1 MILNIIFM
9 GTPEFAVPI
18 LKSIIESNHRVLEVY
33 TQPPNKKNRG
43 QKIQNSPIHDFSNK
57 LNLPVRC
64 PIAFDEEEINHIKKL
79 NPDLVIVVAYGKILP
94 VKLLNLDKVL
104 FINVHASLLPRWRG
118 AAPIQRAI
126 MNLDHE
132 TGVSIMKIETELDAG
147 PVLLQSKIK
156 ITKEINYK
164 ELSGQ
169 MSELGAKLIVDTLKL
184 IEDKKANFTEQN
196 ESKATYAKKIQKTLT
211 TKRSEAEG
219 QIKSKYFAYE
229 SLVQEFEKASP
240 IMGDREKMEKAQKI
254 RLLEQEIM
262 QVEQQ
267 LSEQVSRQELE
278 LTQSY
283 IVKTNDYMQ
292 EIGKTLGYDYVM
304 SYRVGGAMLYANERH
319 DITNE
324 IIKLFEDTSVNIP
337 NIDRDEFLIIFRS
350 NLFSSYILIK

>member
-1 MILNIIFM
+1 MTKSTHQILYIILFVLLAVLYFVQFSSSSNTENIPTVEKELAI
-9 GTPEFAVPI
+9 
-18 LKSIIESNHRVLEVY
+18 
-33 TQPPNKKNRG
+33 QPLNEGGPN
-43 QKIQNSPIHDFSNK
+43 
-57 LNLPVRC
+57 
-64 PIAFDEEEINHIKKL
+64 IAFVNSD
-79 NPDLVIVVAYGKILP
+79 
-94 VKLLNLDKVL
+94 
-104 FINVHASLLPRWRG
+104 
-118 AAPIQRAI
+118 
-126 MNLDHE
+126 
-132 TGVSIMKIETELDAG
+132 TVSKYYE
-147 PVLLQSKIK
+147 
-156 ITKEINYK
+156 
-164 ELSGQ
+164 
-169 MSELGAKLIVDTLKL
+169 
-184 IEDKKANFTEQN
+184 F
-196 ESKATYAKKIQKTLT
+196 AKKIQKTLT

-319 DITNE
+319 DITSE
-324 IIKLFEDTSVNIP
+324 IIKLLNE
-337 NIDRDEFLIIFRS
+337 RYE
-350 NLFSSYILIK
+350 SSK

>member
-1 MILNIIFM
+1 MTKSTHQILYIILFVLLAVLYFIQFSSSSNTENIPTVEKELAIQPLNEGGLNIAYVNSD
-9 GTPEFAVPI
+9 TVSKYYEF
-18 LKSIIESNHRVLEVY
+18 
-33 TQPPNKKNRG
+33 
-43 QKIQNSPIHDFSNK
+43 
-57 LNLPVRC
+57 
-64 PIAFDEEEINHIKKL
+64 
-79 NPDLVIVVAYGKILP
+79 
-94 VKLLNLDKVL
+94 
-104 FINVHASLLPRWRG
+104 
-118 AAPIQRAI
+118 
-126 MNLDHE
+126 
-132 TGVSIMKIETELDAG
+132 
-147 PVLLQSKIK
+147 
-156 ITKEINYK
+156 
-164 ELSGQ
+164 
-169 MSELGAKLIVDTLKL
+169 
-184 IEDKKANFTEQN
+184 
-196 ESKATYAKKIQKTLT
+196 AKKIQKTLT
-211 TKRSEAEG
+211 TKRYEAEG

-324 IIKLFEDTSVNIP
+324 IIKLLNE
-337 NIDRDEFLIIFRS
+337 RYE
-350 NLFSSYILIK
+350 SSK

>member
-1 MILNIIFM
+1 MTKSTHQILYIILFVLLAVLYFIQFSSSTNTENIPTVEKELAIQPLNEGGLNIAFVNSD
-9 GTPEFAVPI
+9 TVSKYYEF
-18 LKSIIESNHRVLEVY
+18 
-33 TQPPNKKNRG
+33 
-43 QKIQNSPIHDFSNK
+43 
-57 LNLPVRC
+57 
-64 PIAFDEEEINHIKKL
+64 
-79 NPDLVIVVAYGKILP
+79 
-94 VKLLNLDKVL
+94 
-104 FINVHASLLPRWRG
+104 
-118 AAPIQRAI
+118 
-126 MNLDHE
+126 
-132 TGVSIMKIETELDAG
+132 
-147 PVLLQSKIK
+147 
-156 ITKEINYK
+156 
-164 ELSGQ
+164 
-169 MSELGAKLIVDTLKL
+169 
-184 IEDKKANFTEQN
+184 
-196 ESKATYAKKIQKTLT
+196 AKKIQKTLT

-324 IIKLFEDTSVNIP
+324 IIKLLNKRYE
-337 NIDRDEFLIIFRS
+337 
-350 NLFSSYILIK
+350 SSK

>member
-1 MILNIIFM
+1 MTKSTHQILYIILFVLLAVLYFIQFSSSSSSENIPTIEKELTIQPLNEGGLNIAFVNSD
-9 GTPEFAVPI
+9 TVSKYYEF
-18 LKSIIESNHRVLEVY
+18 
-33 TQPPNKKNRG
+33 
-43 QKIQNSPIHDFSNK
+43 
-57 LNLPVRC
+57 
-64 PIAFDEEEINHIKKL
+64 
-79 NPDLVIVVAYGKILP
+79 
-94 VKLLNLDKVL
+94 
-104 FINVHASLLPRWRG
+104 
-118 AAPIQRAI
+118 
-126 MNLDHE
+126 
-132 TGVSIMKIETELDAG
+132 
-147 PVLLQSKIK
+147 
-156 ITKEINYK
+156 
-164 ELSGQ
+164 
-169 MSELGAKLIVDTLKL
+169 
-184 IEDKKANFTEQN
+184 
-196 ESKATYAKKIQKTLT
+196 AKKIQKTLT

-324 IIKLFEDTSVNIP
+324 IIKLLNKRYE
-337 NIDRDEFLIIFRS
+337 
-350 NLFSSYILIK
+350 SSK

>member
-1 MILNIIFM
+1 MTKSTHQILYIILF
-9 GTPEFAVPI
+9 VLLSI
-18 LKSIIESNHRVLEVY
+18 LY
-33 TQPPNKKNRG
+33 F
-43 QKIQNSPIHDFSNK
+43 IQFSNIG
-57 LNLPVRC
+57 N
-64 PIAFDEEEINHIKKL
+64 
-79 NPDLVIVVAYGKILP
+79 
-94 VKLLNLDKVL
+94 
-104 FINVHASLLPRWRG
+104 
-118 AAPIQRAI
+118 
-126 MNLDHE
+126 
-132 TGVSIMKIETELDAG
+132 TENI
-147 PVLLQSKIK
+147 PSP
-156 ITKEINYK
+156 EK
-164 ELSGQ
+164 ELSIQSPNEG
-169 MSELGAKLIVDTLKL
+169 SVNIAFVNSDTV
-184 IEDKKANFTEQN
+184 
-196 ESKATYAKKIQKTLT
+196 SKYYEFAKKIQKTLT

-267 LSEQVSRQELE
+267 LSEQVSREELE

-324 IIKLFEDTSVNIP
+324 IIKLLNE
-337 NIDRDEFLIIFRS
+337 RYE
-350 NLFSSYILIK
+350 SSK

>member
-1 MILNIIFM
+1 MTKSTHQILYIILFVLLAVLYFIQFSSSTNTENIPTVEKELAIQPLNEGGLNIAFVNSD
-9 GTPEFAVPI
+9 TVSKYYEF
-18 LKSIIESNHRVLEVY
+18 
-33 TQPPNKKNRG
+33 
-43 QKIQNSPIHDFSNK
+43 
-57 LNLPVRC
+57 
-64 PIAFDEEEINHIKKL
+64 
-79 NPDLVIVVAYGKILP
+79 
-94 VKLLNLDKVL
+94 
-104 FINVHASLLPRWRG
+104 
-118 AAPIQRAI
+118 
-126 MNLDHE
+126 
-132 TGVSIMKIETELDAG
+132 
-147 PVLLQSKIK
+147 
-156 ITKEINYK
+156 
-164 ELSGQ
+164 
-169 MSELGAKLIVDTLKL
+169 
-184 IEDKKANFTEQN
+184 
-196 ESKATYAKKIQKTLT
+196 AKKIQKTLT

-292 EIGKTLGYDYVM
+292 EIGKTLGYNYVM

-324 IIKLFEDTSVNIP
+324 IIKLLNE
-337 NIDRDEFLIIFRS
+337 RYE
-350 NLFSSYILIK
+350 SSK

>member
-1 MILNIIFM
+1 MTKSTHQILYIILFVLLAVLYFIQFSSSSNTENIPTVEKELAIQPLNEGGLNIAFVNSD
-9 GTPEFAVPI
+9 TVSKYYEF
-18 LKSIIESNHRVLEVY
+18 
-33 TQPPNKKNRG
+33 
-43 QKIQNSPIHDFSNK
+43 
-57 LNLPVRC
+57 
-64 PIAFDEEEINHIKKL
+64 
-79 NPDLVIVVAYGKILP
+79 
-94 VKLLNLDKVL
+94 
-104 FINVHASLLPRWRG
+104 
-118 AAPIQRAI
+118 
-126 MNLDHE
+126 
-132 TGVSIMKIETELDAG
+132 
-147 PVLLQSKIK
+147 
-156 ITKEINYK
+156 
-164 ELSGQ
+164 
-169 MSELGAKLIVDTLKL
+169 
-184 IEDKKANFTEQN
+184 
-196 ESKATYAKKIQKTLT
+196 AKKIQKTLT
-211 TKRSEAEG
+211 NKRSEAEG

-324 IIKLFEDTSVNIP
+324 IIKLLNE
-337 NIDRDEFLIIFRS
+337 RYE
-350 NLFSSYILIK
+350 SSK

>member
-1 MILNIIFM
+1 MTKSTHQILYIILFVLLAVLYFIQFSSSTNTENIPTVEKELAI
-9 GTPEFAVPI
+9 
-18 LKSIIESNHRVLEVY
+18 
-33 TQPPNKKNRG
+33 QPLNKG
-43 QKIQNSPIHDFSNK
+43 G
-57 LNLPVRC
+57 LN
-64 PIAFDEEEINHIKKL
+64 
-79 NPDLVIVVAYGKILP
+79 VAY
-94 VKLLNLDKVL
+94 VNSD
-104 FINVHASLLPRWRG
+104 
-118 AAPIQRAI
+118 
-126 MNLDHE
+126 
-132 TGVSIMKIETELDAG
+132 TVSKYYE
-147 PVLLQSKIK
+147 
-156 ITKEINYK
+156 
-164 ELSGQ
+164 
-169 MSELGAKLIVDTLKL
+169 
-184 IEDKKANFTEQN
+184 F
-196 ESKATYAKKIQKTLT
+196 AKKIQKTLT

-324 IIKLFEDTSVNIP
+324 IIKLLNE
-337 NIDRDEFLIIFRS
+337 RYE
-350 NLFSSYILIK
+350 SSK

>member
-1 MILNIIFM
+1 MTKSTHQILYIILFVLLAVLYFIQFFSSNKTENIPTVEKELAIQPLNEGVLNIAFVNSD
-9 GTPEFAVPI
+9 TVSKYYEF
-18 LKSIIESNHRVLEVY
+18 
-33 TQPPNKKNRG
+33 
-43 QKIQNSPIHDFSNK
+43 
-57 LNLPVRC
+57 
-64 PIAFDEEEINHIKKL
+64 
-79 NPDLVIVVAYGKILP
+79 
-94 VKLLNLDKVL
+94 
-104 FINVHASLLPRWRG
+104 
-118 AAPIQRAI
+118 
-126 MNLDHE
+126 
-132 TGVSIMKIETELDAG
+132 
-147 PVLLQSKIK
+147 
-156 ITKEINYK
+156 
-164 ELSGQ
+164 
-169 MSELGAKLIVDTLKL
+169 
-184 IEDKKANFTEQN
+184 
-196 ESKATYAKKIQKTLT
+196 AKKIQKTLT

-324 IIKLFEDTSVNIP
+324 IIKLLNE
-337 NIDRDEFLIIFRS
+337 RYE
-350 NLFSSYILIK
+350 SSK

>member
-1 MILNIIFM
+1 MTKSTHQILYMILF
-9 GTPEFAVPI
+9 
-18 LKSIIESNHRVLEVY
+18 
-33 TQPPNKKNRG
+33 
-43 QKIQNSPIHDFSNK
+43 
-57 LNLPVRC
+57 
-64 PIAFDEEEINHIKKL
+64 
-79 NPDLVIVVAYGKILP
+79 
-94 VKLLNLDKVL
+94 
-104 FINVHASLLPRWRG
+104 
-118 AAPIQRAI
+118 
-126 MNLDHE
+126 
-132 TGVSIMKIETELDAG
+132 
-147 PVLLQSKIK
+147 VLLAVLYFIQFSSSSNTENIP
-156 ITKEINYK
+156 TVEK
-164 ELSGQ
+164 ELSIQPLNEGGLNIAFVN
-169 MSELGAKLIVDTLKL
+169 SDTV
-184 IEDKKANFTEQN
+184 
-196 ESKATYAKKIQKTLT
+196 SKYYEFAKKIQKTLT

-319 DITNE
+319 DITSE
-324 IIKLFEDTSVNIP
+324 IIKLLNE
-337 NIDRDEFLIIFRS
+337 RYE
-350 NLFSSYILIK
+350 SSK

>member
-1 MILNIIFM
+1 MTKSTHQILYVILFLLLAVLYLLHFSNSNNAENIKAVEKQETIQPLNEGNLNIAFVNSD
-9 GTPEFAVPI
+9 TVSKYYEF
-18 LKSIIESNHRVLEVY
+18 
-33 TQPPNKKNRG
+33 
-43 QKIQNSPIHDFSNK
+43 
-57 LNLPVRC
+57 
-64 PIAFDEEEINHIKKL
+64 
-79 NPDLVIVVAYGKILP
+79 
-94 VKLLNLDKVL
+94 
-104 FINVHASLLPRWRG
+104 
-118 AAPIQRAI
+118 
-126 MNLDHE
+126 
-132 TGVSIMKIETELDAG
+132 
-147 PVLLQSKIK
+147 
-156 ITKEINYK
+156 
-164 ELSGQ
+164 
-169 MSELGAKLIVDTLKL
+169 
-184 IEDKKANFTEQN
+184 
-196 ESKATYAKKIQKTLT
+196 AKKIQKSLT
-211 TKRSEAEG
+211 SKRSEAEG

-324 IIKLFEDTSVNIP
+324 IIKLLNE
-337 NIDRDEFLIIFRS
+337 RYE
-350 NLFSSYILIK
+350 SSK

>member
-1 MILNIIFM
+1 MTKSTHQILYIILFVLLAVLYFIQFFSSNKTENIPTVEKELAIQPLNEGGLNIAFVNSD
-9 GTPEFAVPI
+9 TVSKYYEF
-18 LKSIIESNHRVLEVY
+18 
-33 TQPPNKKNRG
+33 
-43 QKIQNSPIHDFSNK
+43 
-57 LNLPVRC
+57 
-64 PIAFDEEEINHIKKL
+64 
-79 NPDLVIVVAYGKILP
+79 
-94 VKLLNLDKVL
+94 
-104 FINVHASLLPRWRG
+104 
-118 AAPIQRAI
+118 
-126 MNLDHE
+126 
-132 TGVSIMKIETELDAG
+132 
-147 PVLLQSKIK
+147 
-156 ITKEINYK
+156 
-164 ELSGQ
+164 
-169 MSELGAKLIVDTLKL
+169 
-184 IEDKKANFTEQN
+184 
-196 ESKATYAKKIQKTLT
+196 AKKIQKTLT

-278 LTQSY
+278 LTESY

-324 IIKLFEDTSVNIP
+324 IIKLLNE
-337 NIDRDEFLIIFRS
+337 RYE
-350 NLFSSYILIK
+350 SSK

>member
-1 MILNIIFM
+1 MTKSTHQILYIILFVLLAVLYFIQFSSSSNTENIPTVEKELAIQPLNEGGLNIAYVNSD
-9 GTPEFAVPI
+9 TVSKYYEF
-18 LKSIIESNHRVLEVY
+18 
-33 TQPPNKKNRG
+33 
-43 QKIQNSPIHDFSNK
+43 
-57 LNLPVRC
+57 
-64 PIAFDEEEINHIKKL
+64 
-79 NPDLVIVVAYGKILP
+79 
-94 VKLLNLDKVL
+94 
-104 FINVHASLLPRWRG
+104 
-118 AAPIQRAI
+118 
-126 MNLDHE
+126 
-132 TGVSIMKIETELDAG
+132 
-147 PVLLQSKIK
+147 
-156 ITKEINYK
+156 
-164 ELSGQ
+164 
-169 MSELGAKLIVDTLKL
+169 
-184 IEDKKANFTEQN
+184 
-196 ESKATYAKKIQKTLT
+196 AKKIQKTLT
-211 TKRSEAEG
+211 NKRSEAEG

-324 IIKLFEDTSVNIP
+324 IIKLLNE
-337 NIDRDEFLIIFRS
+337 RYE
-350 NLFSSYILIK
+350 SSK